1 MARFACM
8 IGWGAFVLALAP
20 DAHAGPTG
28 TSESGS
34 SSSDGGTSESGT
46 SESGSTESGSTE
58 SGTTESGTTTDSG
71 STTTS
76 TDSGS
81 DTTTTGTTTSGAD
94 ETGACFTC
102 GELREGPGEISI
114 TSPEDGASVDAPF
127 TVTATITPTCRCEPC
142 PCIELAAQYTQLFLD
157 TVAVGA
163 PCYQAECAWEI
174 TTDVGNHTL
183 YAAATF
189 GPDDVVGTTIQ
200 VHVQSSAPGTETGNT
215 SADDSPPATSDTT
228 GGTASVGEDPPRGC
242 GCAAPADSRAGAWL
256 VVLAPLF
263 RRRPRARR

>member
-8 IGWGAFVLALAP
+8 IGWGALVLALAP

-34 SSSDGGTSESGT
+34 SSSDGGSSSSDGGSSSSDGESSTSSES
-46 SESGSTESGSTE
+46 ST
-58 SGTTESGTTTDSG
+58 TTESTDSG

-81 DTTTTGTTTSGAD
+81 DTTSTGTTTSGAD
-94 ETGACFTC
+94 ETGACNMC
-102 GELREGPGEISI
+102 GDQREGPGEISI
-114 TSPEDGASVDAPF
+114 TSPGDGATVDAPF
-127 TVTATITPTCRCEPC
+127 TVTATVTPTCRCEPC
-142 PCIELAAQYTQLFLD
+142 PCIELSAQYTQLFLD

-174 TTDVGNHTL
+174 TADVGNHTL
-183 YAAATF
+183 YGAATF
-189 GPDDVVGTTIQ
+189 GPDDVVGTTIE
-200 VHVQSSAPGTETGNT
+200 VYVQSSAPGTETGFT
-215 SADDSPPATSDTT
+215 TADDGPPPTSDTT
-228 GGTASVGEDPPRGC
+228 GGSASVGEDAPRGC
-242 GCAAPADSRAGAWL
+242 GCAAPADARAGAWL